1 MEWLG
6 ELWRRLRMLVRRS
19 QFDIDL
25 EDEMRMHISL
35 RAQQQTEAGIA
46 PDEARHVAQRRFG
59 NALLL
64 KETSREVWGW
74 RWLEILLQDLRYGL
88 RILAKSPGFTAVAVL
103 TLALGIGTNTS
114 IFSVVHAVLLRPL
127 PYKHAERLV
136 SPVNVAK
143 DNLMGLGV
151 ADFQYATWRDQT
163 GIFDGIAAYAGRDFT
178 ITGSGE
184 PEQLKAQTVTPGF
197 LGVMETTPMVGRDFT
212 PRDAVPRGGQVALL
226 SYPFWMR
233 RFGGDRSILSRQL
246 TLDGKPYSVAGVL
259 PRDFEFPE
267 NTDVSLLVALSEP
280 AEQPLGAIYFYSVI
294 ARMRQGVTAE
304 RAEADLALINKRLES
319 AYSQRLGRTEAGAQT
334 RLIGLH
340 DRLVGNVRPAL
351 LVLTGAV
358 GLVLLI
364 VCVNICNLLL
374 ARAIAR
380 QKEIAVRIAL
390 GAGRAGVLRQL
401 LTEGML
407 LAAGGGLAGLAF
419 AFGGVRLLRAMA
431 PAGVPHIDEAQIN
444 AVVLGFN
451 LSIALCAGLVFRT
464 RACAHGFRH

>member
-1 MEWLG
+1 
-6 ELWRRLRMLVRRS
+6 
-19 QFDIDL
+19 
-25 EDEMRMHISL
+25 
-35 RAQQQTEAGIA
+35 
-46 PDEARHVAQRRFG
+46 
-59 NALLL
+59 
-64 KETSREVWGW
+64 
-74 RWLEILLQDLRYGL
+74 
-88 RILAKSPGFTAVAVL
+88 
-103 TLALGIGTNTS
+103 
-114 IFSVVHAVLLRPL
+114 
-127 PYKHAERLV
+127 
-136 SPVNVAK
+136 
-143 DNLMGLGV
+143 MGLGV

-197 LGVMETTPMVGRDFT
+197 LRVMETTPMVGRDFI
-212 PRDAVPRGGQVALL
+212 PRDAAPRGGQVALL

-267 NTDVSLLVALSEP
+267 NTDVNLMVALSEP
-280 AEQPLGAIYFYSVI
+280 AEQPTGAIYFYSVI
-294 ARMRQGVTAE
+294 ARMRQDVTAE

-319 AYSQRLGRTEAGAQT
+319 AYSQRLGRTQAGAQT

-340 DRLVGNVRPAL
+340 DNLVGNVRPAL
-351 LVLTGAV
+351 LVLAGAV

-390 GAGRAGVLRQL
+390 GAGRARVLRQL
-401 LTEGML
+401 VTEGML

-419 AFGGVRLLRAMA
+419 ACGGVRLLRAMA
-431 PAGVPHIDEAQIN
+431 PAGVPHIDEAQIS

-451 LSIALCAGLVFRT
+451 LSIALCAGLVFGLAPAHMASGIDPEAALKKTVRSASGSRRQRRLENLLIASEVAFALVLLAGAGLLMRT
-464 RACAHGFRH
+464 FAGLTAIAPGFHPENILTARLSLPYWKYRTTERQRAFLDALMQRVRSGPGD